1 MLADLQAESDDL
13 DAVLGSASPDVLA
26 TPTPAEGWSVGD
38 TLGHLW
44 FFDREGRRALQ
55 EPADFVAGLDA
66 LAADVEGYLERH
78 LQEIR
83 SLGESLL
90 PSWREERRLII
101 DALRATD
108 PSIKV
113 PWYGPPM
120 SPMSFGTAR
129 LMETWAHG
137 QDIVD
142 ALGATREPTDRL
154 RHIAHLG
161 VRTRG
166 FSYAIKGLEMPD
178 VPVFVSLTSP
188 SGEEWTWGED
198 SATSRVMG
206 TALDFCL
213 VVTQRRVADEV
224 PMSVEGSAA
233 TEWMSI
239 AQAFAGGPSTTDTAR
254 RGLPTD
260 RSGWTPYSA
269 T

>member
-13 DAVLGSASPDVLA
+13 DAVLGTASEETLA
-26 TPTPAEGWSVGD
+26 TATPAEGWSVGD
-38 TLGHLW
+38 TVGHLW
-44 FFDREGRRALQ
+44 FFDREGRKALQ
-55 EPADFVAGLDA
+55 QPAEFVAGLGA
-66 LAADVEGYLERH
+66 LAADIDGYLARH
-78 LQEIR
+78 LAEIR

-90 PSWREERRLII
+90 PAWREERRLII
-101 DALRATD
+101 EALRATD
-108 PSIKV
+108 PSVKV

-142 ALGATREPTDRL
+142 ALGAHREPTDRL

-166 FSYAIKGLEMPD
+166 FSYAIKGLEAPD
-178 VPVFVSLTSP
+178 VPIFVALTSP
-188 SGEEWTWGED
+188 SGEEWTWGEA
-198 SATSRVMG
+198 SAADRVTG

-224 PMSVEGSAA
+224 PLKAEGAA
-233 TEWMSI
+233 AKEWLSI
-239 AQAFAGGPSTTDTAR
+239 AQAFAGGPSTTDSSR
-254 RGLPTD
+254 RGL
-260 RSGWTPYSA
+260 
-269 T
+269 